1 MPFIVKHSTL
11 LRVLSLLIFVV
22 VGLNLQITD
31 DFVIHFAVFIFIFV
45 FGLFQLLISIIENH
59 YYAINYRKFIH
70 NTIYRIIHFLVLIF
84 VVYIVFYMT
93 SLYTNQFV
101 VFSLFIFAVLTGMYI
116 DHRDDKNTHPKTK
129 GVSNE

>member
-129 GVSNE
+129 GVHNE